1 MDNNFNDLNNMEP
14 YNYNGNNV
22 DLNNMEP
29 YNNNSNEVDLNN
41 MEPYNYDN
49 SVTFDYDYLE
59 DEGLNKLSNNSHDM
73 EQPIIMDTS
82 NGAKDGQNKCPKCG
96 ATDISTNIKT
106 GKLRCN
112 FCRHEFDAA
121 KVQEA
126 ESEISQ
132 LQGIVIGSGAQDIK
146 EGVDSI
152 ITLKCSSCGAEIV
165 IDTSEAMQARCH
177 WCRNTLS
184 INEQVPNGA
193 VPDYVLPFSVKK
205 EEAQRLIEDFVGKR
219 KFFAHPRFK
228 KEFTSDNIMG
238 VYFPYMVVDV
248 NARASYVGQGEHLL
262 RRYTSGSGDDEETY
276 YDYELYS
283 IVREFDIAID
293 NLTVESSADKLSTGS
308 NKTNN
313 IINSILPFDVE
324 NTVAWNANYLK
335 GYTSEKRDM
344 NIQQL
349 KPMVDAQA
357 KDIARFAANDT
368 LKYYDRGVKW
378 TRDELNIK
386 GERWCAAHFPVWLY
400 SYHQKKGSNDVL
412 HYVAVNARTKE
423 TMGSVPIH
431 MPKLIGTSFLVEVL
445 SGFATYELDFD
456 GDILLLSLGVIF
468 FFVMY
473 AKYRNQGARHHHEL
487 ETDKE
492 ISNVLKADTFIE
504 KKTRKKNAR
513 MKGANNTDVKGNKFG
528 S

>member
-1 MDNNFNDLNNMEP
+1 MDNNYNDNNIDLNNMEP
-14 YNYNGNNV
+14 YNYN
-22 DLNNMEP
+22 
-29 YNNNSNEVDLNN
+29 NNNIDLNN

-49 SVTFDYDYLE
+49 NVTFDYDNLD
-59 DEGLNKLSNNSHDM
+59 DEPNKLSMNSHDM

-96 ATDISTNIKT
+96 ATDISMNMQT

-121 KVQEA
+121 KVQEQ
-126 ESEISQ
+126 ESAISG
-132 LQGIVIGSGAQDIK
+132 LRGIVIGSGAQDIK
-146 EGVDSI
+146 DDVDSI

-205 EEAQRLIEDFVGKR
+205 EEAQELIEDFVKKR

-228 KEFTSDNIMG
+228 REFKSENIMG

-248 NARASYVGQGEHLL
+248 NGHASYVGQGEHLL
-262 RRYTSGSGDDEETY
+262 RRYTRGSGDDEETY
-276 YDYELYS
+276 YDYEVYD
-283 IVREFDIAID
+283 IAREFDIAID
-293 NLTVESSADKLSTGS
+293 NLTVESSADKLSTAS

-335 GYTSEKRDM
+335 GFTSEKRDM
-344 NIQQL
+344 NIKQL
-349 KPMVDAQA
+349 KSMVDEQA
-357 KDIARFAANDT
+357 KDVARYAANET
-368 LKYYDRGVKW
+368 LQYYDRGVKW
-378 TRDELNIK
+378 SKDELNIV

-400 SYHQKKGSNDVL
+400 SYHQKKGRNDVL

-431 MPKLIGTSFLVEVL
+431 MPKLIGISFLVEVL

-468 FFVMY
+468 FLVTY

-492 ISNVLKADTFIE
+492 ITNVSKYDNFVT
-504 KKTRKKNAR
+504 KKTQQKNSR
-513 MKGANNTDVKGNKFG
+513 MKGANNIAVKGNKFG
-528 S
+528 SM